1 MVKISDS
8 NKHTAVLRYLEGK
21 ESYQDISNSLG
32 VDCGDFRLWVK
43 RYEYHGE
50 QAFIK
55 SYTNYTADYKLDVLN
70 YMNEHGTS
78 IRETSAIFNLP
89 TTNLIRS
96 WKKLLESGGIDAL
109 IPKKKGRTAM
119 KRKDEKQLNKKR
131 SAEGS
136 VESLQAEVERLRMEN
151 AYLKKLNA
159 LVQNKEKSPNKTRHK

>member
-21 ESYQDISNSLG
+21 ESYQEISNSLG

-96 WKKLLESGGIDAL
+96 W
-109 IPKKKGRTAM
+109 
-119 KRKDEKQLNKKR
+119 
-131 SAEGS
+131 
-136 VESLQAEVERLRMEN
+136 
-151 AYLKKLNA
+151 
-159 LVQNKEKSPNKTRHK
+159 